1 MVIVMA
7 YVILNIL
14 LSAFAGKRQ
23 WKLTAAVHGAMLAA
37 VLVLLA
43 AYTLSESAADL
54 VTALTG
60 KEANAI
66 RAALD
71 AIGGTLTL
79 APIVVVEILLLV
91 QAVFSG
97 LFAAVMAVTY
107 MKRKLAWRARYVSL
121 AQNRTERNTE
131 EQTVRVPIRCLWQRN
146 GVMNC

>member
-1 MVIVMA
+1 MIIVMA
-7 YVILNIL
+7 YVIVNIL
-14 LSAFAGKRQ
+14 LSAFAGKRR

-91 QAVFSG
+91 QAVFSSLFGGGDGG
-97 LFAAVMAVTY
+97 LLYEA
-107 MKRKLAWRARYVSL
+107 KLAGRARYVSL

-131 EQTVRVPIRCLWQRN
+131 EQTVRVPIRRLWQRN